1 MCFRMLNICCGLFCK
16 IINLMFLKKL
26 FSGMVINWELYLFL
40 MNKLME
46 FLIRLYNLYLK
57 VLLIYEI

>member
-1 MCFRMLNICCGLFCK
+1 
-16 IINLMFLKKL
+16 
-26 FSGMVINWELYLFL
+26 MVINWELYLFL

>member
-1 MCFRMLNICCGLFCK
+1 
-16 IINLMFLKKL
+16 
-26 FSGMVINWELYLFL
+26 MVINWELYLFL

-57 VLLIYEI
+57 VLLIYEIEL

>member
-1 MCFRMLNICCGLFCK
+1 
-16 IINLMFLKKL
+16 
-26 FSGMVINWELYLFL
+26 MVINWELYLFL

-46 FLIRLYNLYLK
+46 FLIMLYNLYLK